1 MKVYRHGDVLIRQ
14 VDEIPADAVRKA
26 KDKRGLV
33 LAEGEVTGHHHRI
46 ADTSMGQLLVSPADA
61 EDMRMWLSLSVEA
74 PLVHEEHHTL
84 TLPPGNYEVMIQKEY
99 EPEGIR
105 NVMD

>member
-1 MKVYRHGDVLIRQ
+1 MKVYRHGDVLIRE
-14 VDEIPADAVRKA
+14 VDEIPADATRKA

-46 ADTSMGQLLVSPADA
+46 ADTSMGELLVSPGEAD
-61 EDMRMWLSLSVEA
+61 EMRMWLSLSVAA

-84 TLPPGNYEVMIQKEY
+84 DLPAGDYEVIIQKEY
-99 EPEGIR
+99 EPEGLR
-105 NVMD
+105 NVAD